1 MFAARHSGDHREQI
15 TRRDALRTG
24 TLGLLGAGAGIGR
37 GIALKL
43 AESGA
48 KVAVHYYQ
56 KEDQA
61 KATLEKLRA
70 LGSDGFVVQAD
81 VCQPEEI
88 RRMFAQIKSEF
99 GALDIFVNN
108 ARPEVPTF
116 YDGPMTISLDM
127 FDFAMDSQAKAFLV
141 GVREAVPLMRDGGRI
156 IALTYAPGCRFGSW
170 QPWVAMGAAK
180 AALEVLCR
188 YFAVALAPR
197 QITVNAVSP
206 GWTDDSVLNSLPQSV
221 QDAVRNWQQ
230 AGWTP
235 MRRLGLPADIAGRR
249 VPARYATVEPD
260 GAEAC
265 IVTTRGPWSRDFL
278 VWMALLDAPLAV
290 IGPPELA
297 EAARVLVARL
307 TAAA

>member
-1 MFAARHSGDHREQI
+1 MTLRGK
-15 TRRDALRTG
+15 TALVTG
-24 TLGLLGAGAGIGR
+24 GSRGIGR

-61 KATLEKLRA
+61 KATLDKLRA
-70 LGSDGFVVQAD
+70 CGSDGFVVQAD
-81 VCQPEEI
+81 VCKPEEI
-88 RRMFAQIKSEF
+88 RRMFARVKSEF
-99 GALDIFVNN
+99 GSLDIFVNN

-116 YDGPMTISLDM
+116 YDGPMTIGLDM

-141 GVREAVPLMRDGGRI
+141 GVREAVPMMRDGGRI
-156 IALTYAPGCRFGSW
+156 IAMTYAHGGRFGSW

-206 GWTDDSVLNSLPQSV
+206 GWTDDSVLNTLPEAV
-221 QDAVRNWQQ
+221 QDMIRNWHQE
-230 AGWTP
+230 GWTP
-235 MRRLGLPADIAGRR
+235 MRRLGMPADLGNA
-249 VPARYATVEPD
+249 VALLCS
-260 GAEAC
+260 AEASW
-265 IVTTRGPWSRDFL
+265 ITGQV
-278 VWMALLDAPLAV
+278 LDVDGGASLMDAHLPLAIQQIPAKQV
-290 IGPPELA
+290 H
-297 EAARVLVARL
+297 AA
-307 TAAA
+307 

>member
-1 MFAARHSGDHREQI
+1 MTLRGK
-15 TRRDALRTG
+15 TALVTG
-24 TLGLLGAGAGIGR
+24 GSRGIGR

-61 KATLEKLRA
+61 RATLEKLRA
-70 LGSDGFVVQAD
+70 CGSDGFVVQAD
-81 VCQPEEI
+81 VCKPDEI
-88 RRMFAQIKSEF
+88 HRMFAQVKSEF

-141 GVREAVPLMRDGGRI
+141 SVREAVPLMRDSGRI
-156 IALTYAPGCRFGSW
+156 IALTYAPGGRFGSW

-235 MRRLGLPADIAGRR
+235 MRRLGLPADIGNA
-249 VPARYATVEPD
+249 VALLCS
-260 GAEAC
+260 AEANW
-265 IVTTRGPWSRDFL
+265 ITGQPLKVDGGASL
-278 VWMALLDAPLAV
+278 VNSHLPLE
-290 IGPPELA
+290 IQEIP
-297 EAARVLVARL
+297 AARAH
-307 TAAA
+307 AA

>member
-1 MFAARHSGDHREQI
+1 MTLKGKY
-15 TRRDALRTG
+15 ALVTG
-24 TLGLLGAGAGIGR
+24 GSRGIGR
-37 GIALKL
+37 GIVLKL

-48 KVAVHYYQ
+48 RVAVHYYQ

-70 LGSDGFVVQAD
+70 AGSDGFLVQAD
-81 VCQPEEI
+81 VCKPEEI
-88 RRMFAQIKSEF
+88 RRMFARVKSEF

-108 ARPEVPTF
+108 ARPEVHTF

-141 GVREAVPLMRDGGRI
+141 GVREALPMMRDGGRI
-156 IALTYAPGCRFGSW
+156 IAMTYAPGGRFGSW

-206 GWTDDSVLNSLPQSV
+206 GWTDDSVFNTLPQAA
-221 QDAVRNWQQ
+221 QYMIRNWHE

-235 MRRLGLPADIAGRR
+235 MRRLGTPADMGNA
-249 VPARYATVEPD
+249 V
-260 GAEAC
+260 
-265 IVTTRGPWSRDFL
+265 
-278 VWMALLDAPLAV
+278 ALLCSSEASWITGQILDVDGGAALMDAHLPLEIQQIPAKQ
-290 IGPPELA
+290 GR
-297 EAARVLVARL
+297 AA
-307 TAAA
+307 

>member
-1 MFAARHSGDHREQI
+1 MTLSGKY
-15 TRRDALRTG
+15 ALVTG
-24 TLGLLGAGAGIGR
+24 GSRGIGR

-70 LGSDGFVVQAD
+70 VGSDGFVLQAD
-81 VCQPEEI
+81 VCKPDEI
-88 RRMFAQIKSEF
+88 RRLFARVKSEF

-108 ARPEVPTF
+108 ARPEVATF
-116 YDGPMTISLDM
+116 YEGPMTIGLDM
-127 FDFAMDSQAKAFLV
+127 FDFAINSQAQAFLV
-141 GVREAVPLMRDGGRI
+141 GVQEAVPMLRDGGRI
-156 IALTYAPGCRFGSW
+156 IAMTYAPGGRFGSW

-206 GWTDDSVLNSLPQSV
+206 GWTDDSVLNTLPEAV
-221 QDAVRNWQQ
+221 QNTIRNWQQ

-235 MRRLGLPADIAGRR
+235 MRRLGMPADLGNA
-249 VPARYATVEPD
+249 VALLCS
-260 GAEAC
+260 AEASW
-265 IVTTRGPWSRDFL
+265 ITGQT
-278 VWMALLDAPLAV
+278 LDVDGGASLMNAHLPLEIQQV
-290 IGPPELA
+290 PSVK
-297 EAARVLVARL
+297 AAH
-307 TAAA
+307 AA